1 MSVMYLHIDGLK
13 HDDQWHVDCTPEPK
27 YHIIA
32 CRPFPNY
39 YHPGC
44 GYNAKRREIM
54 NDPIITYNKNE
65 LYREIELFANGV
77 KIGEAEI
84 EVKGGMLSRL
94 FIYEPYQNKGYG
106 TKVVKMLC
114 DDYGINCLWVK
125 SDNERAIHVYR
136 KCGFHVKKSAMYLM
150 EK

>member
-1 MSVMYLHIDGLK
+1 MDGMGMKELFIYQRNNK
-13 HDDQWHVDCTPEPK
+13 
-27 YHIIA
+27 
-32 CRPFPNY
+32 
-39 YHPGC
+39 
-44 GYNAKRREIM
+44 M
-54 NDPIITYNKNE
+54 NDPIITYNRNE
-65 LYREIELFANGV
+65 LYREIELFANGI
-77 KIGEAEI
+77 KIGEAEV

-114 DDYGINCLWVK
+114 DDYGIKCLWVK

-150 EK
+150 ER